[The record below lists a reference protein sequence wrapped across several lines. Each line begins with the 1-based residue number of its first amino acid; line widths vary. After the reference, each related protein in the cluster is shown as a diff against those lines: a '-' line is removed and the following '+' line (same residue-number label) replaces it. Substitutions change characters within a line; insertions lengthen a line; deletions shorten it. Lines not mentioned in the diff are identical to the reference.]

1 MFCSN
6 IYWHEVYTLTQYT
19 QELHNNYCENLVNV
33 GMTVT
38 ICKVESLEKQVAGG
52 PVFDSRTAC
61 QFGNFLQSG

>member
-1 MFCSN
+1 M
-6 IYWHEVYTLTQYT
+6 
-19 QELHNNYCENLVNV
+19 NV

-61 QFGNFLQSG
+61 QFHAIRLNQRTIALALTNYPATLS